1 MRSKHFNGRHFED
14 LIILQ
19 CLRWYLKY
27 PISYRQ
33 LSEMMSERGV
43 DVNHTTIYRWI
54 QHYSPHFEK
63 EVKRYAKPLGFT
75 WHVDETYIKVKGRWK
90 YLYRAIDGNG
100 HTIDFML
107 SHKQNTKFAVYFFKK
122 VLKNCYEH
130 PSYIHT
136 DQHRS
141 LVKAVKVLKQNDVI
155 SPTTEHITDKA
166 SNNRIESDHF
176 RIKRIIRP
184 MLGFKSFHTANRCI
198 KGLEAMLMVVKNQT
212 LGLTK
217 TLQDQIKFIHKL
229 FDVHTV

>member
-1 MRSKHFNGRHFED
+1 MRSSHFTGRHFED

-19 CLRWYLKY
+19 CIRWYLKY

-43 DVNHTTIYRWI
+43 DVHHTTIYRWI

-63 EVKRYAKPLGFT
+63 QMRWHEKPLGFT
-75 WHVDETYIKVKGRWK
+75 WHVDETYIKVKGQWK
-90 YLYRAIDGNG
+90 YLYRAVDGYG
-100 HTIDFML
+100 KTIDFWL
-107 SHKQNTKFAVYFFKK
+107 SHKQNTKSALYFFKS

-130 PSYIHT
+130 PCIIHT

-141 LVKAVKVLKQNDVI
+141 LIKAVRLLKQNDTL
-155 SPTTEHITDKA
+155 SKTTEHITSKS

-176 RIKRIIRP
+176 RIKRIIKP

-217 TLQDQIKFIHKL
+217 DLPDQINFIHKL
-229 FDVHTV
+229 FDVYAV